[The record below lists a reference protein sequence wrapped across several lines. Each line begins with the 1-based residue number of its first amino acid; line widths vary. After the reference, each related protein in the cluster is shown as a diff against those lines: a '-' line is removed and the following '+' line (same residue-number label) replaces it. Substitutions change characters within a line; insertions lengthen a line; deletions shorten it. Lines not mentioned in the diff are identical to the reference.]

1 MNFPYSRSAAHK
13 CVAIQSSDKALMVS
27 GRSLNTKMTLR
38 KIPVKAAVPIAKR
51 RKMRNRRLWLMARI
65 LGRVNKRANGPEKR
79 MLPIMRETTKARD
92 SIALLS
98 NIARW
103 PPLVI

>member
-13 CVAIQSSDKALMVS
+13 CVPIQSSDSALIIN
-27 GRSLNTKMTLR
+27 GRSLKRKMTLK
-38 KIPVKAAVPIAKR
+38 KIPVKAAVPIARR
-51 RKMRNRRLWLMARI
+51 RKMRNGIPVLMARI
-65 LGRVNKRANGPEKR
+65 LGSVKKRANGPEKR
-79 MLPIMRETTKARD
+79 MLPIMRETMSARD
-92 SIALLS
+92 SIVLLS